1 MDVGCE
7 TGRQVGT
14 GIPKV
19 PVIIDF
25 KATKPLSLNVR
36 LEFADPEGRKF
47 SLPLV
52 ACADN
57 CLLTISR
64 FLTQYSDRYMLYRRD
79 DGPVNL
85 YYASVVKVGSSHSSE
100 LEASRTMGLISCNP
114 ISVVTGD
121 AGSGD
126 QVAGE
131 GEAEAG

>member
-1 MDVGCE
+1 MTHLNWINVGFE

-47 SLPLV
+47 SLSLV

-85 YYASVVKVGSSHSSE
+85 YHASVVKVGTSHF
-100 LEASRTMGLISCNP
+100 
-114 ISVVTGD
+114 
-121 AGSGD
+121 
-126 QVAGE
+126 Q
-131 GEAEAG
+131 